1 MLRLAGPLVCVIA
14 LTGCSYLGLG
24 GGSDAPEPEP
34 VAEAPARADDA
45 VAKVDGRVSAVE
57 RNQDILN
64 KRTQEMQATLSDLRS
79 QMEGIRGEIALARS
93 SGPGVVPLTSTKF
106 ERPEP
111 KVDVDS
117 RVVELLTR
125 LKKDGKRD
133 SVVTGVAQEV
143 CALGPEGVEKFVG
156 AMRDR
161 DPNTA
166 QAIQR
171 VLEQTNPAVSLGAI
185 KKGLS
190 DPAIRLRCI
199 QIMGEMKDDSVVPD
213 LVQFMDDPNL
223 DVRFY
228 AADCLVKMEYK
239 EAIPILIEAL
249 SGTEESHCAIAFR
262 TLSDVTGQTFGY
274 RFYDATEKRE
284 ASARLW
290 NAWWKAEGKHFEFG
304 H

>member
-1 MLRLAGPLVCVIA
+1 MLRLAGSVAFALA

-24 GGSDAPEPEP
+24 GGGDAPEPEE
-34 VAEAPARADDA
+34 VAQPPKRAEEA
-45 VAKVDGRVSAVE
+45 VAKVDGRVSALE
-57 RNQDILN
+57 RNQDLLN
-64 KRTQEMQATLSDLRS
+64 KRTQEMQSALSDIRS
-79 QMEGIRGEIALARS
+79 QMEGIRGELALVRS
-93 SGPGVVPLTSTKF
+93 GGSGVVPLASTRYEKA
-106 ERPEP
+106 EP
-111 KVDVDS
+111 KVDIDA

-133 SVVTGVAQEV
+133 SVVTGIAQEV
-143 CALGPEGVEKFVG
+143 AALGPEGVQKFVG

-171 VLEQTNPAVSLGAI
+171 VLEQTNPKVALPAI

-190 DPAIRLRCI
+190 DPDVRLRCI
-199 QIMGEMKDDSVVPD
+199 QILGEMRDDSVVPD
-213 LVQFMDDPNL
+213 LVEFLDDPNL

-228 AADCLVKMEYK
+228 AADGLVKMEYK

-262 TLSDVTGQTFGY
+262 TLSDATGQTFGY
-274 RFYDATEKRE
+274 RFYDPQEKRE

-290 NAWWKAEGKHFEFG
+290 NAWWKAEGKRFEFG
-304 H
+304 K